1 MTTILHHI
9 AVAVADIDKAGAAY
23 EAFLGRKAA
32 SSGPGQAYFQLPN
45 MALVLLAPVG
55 GRAER
60 VNAHLA
66 ERGES
71 ILGLAFAVPDLA
83 AAEHGLS
90 RRGLKLEK
98 MGDMLLADPVTTAGV
113 TLSFEEQGGPIIPS
127 APTAGEDA
135 AVLALD
141 HVVINTPN
149 PDRALALYG
158 TRIGLD
164 FKLERSNPDWGSKL
178 MFFKAGDP
186 TVEIGSSLRN
196 PAPADGPDRATGMAW
211 RVKDPVAAQARIAA
225 AGFDVSEVRTGR
237 KPGTRVF
244 TIRSGVAGAPALM
257 LASEGPTDD

>member
-1 MTTILHHI
+1 
-9 AVAVADIDKAGAAY
+9 
-23 EAFLGRKAA
+23 
-32 SSGPGQAYFQLPN
+32 

-164 FKLERSNPDWGSKL
+164 FKLERS
-178 MFFKAGDP
+178 
-186 TVEIGSSLRN
+186 
-196 PAPADGPDRATGMAW
+196 ATGMAW